1 MLLLLVLLMLITDN
15 GKKAEDNPAD
25 IAKKKSMLHG
35 NIFLTI
41 KKKLADLKNTDEK
54 KYSVLLMKVQERY
67 EYLVSSGNTVEA
79 DQVAEL
85 VNLGLVVK

>member
-1 MLLLLVLLMLITDN
+1 
-15 GKKAEDNPAD
+15 
-25 IAKKKSMLHG
+25 MLHG

>member
-1 MLLLLVLLMLITDN
+1 MLLLLVLLMADTDN

-25 IAKKKSMLHG
+25 IAKKVNAARKYLSD
-35 NIFLTI
+35 N